1 MPHDATAGTVLAAA
15 EALRTRRGGTWTDEQ
30 VSCLLML
37 AFSSG
42 QSAQFEADLAEL
54 QCVQLDHATARE
66 TYEQRV
72 SHRVA
77 DMEQHAARLAVA
89 MGRPGYRYDG
99 GPVDWHTGQP
109 VRRLEVAA

>member
-1 MPHDATAGTVLAAA
+1 MTDTLTAGTLLAAA
-15 EALRTRRGGTWTDEQ
+15 DALRTRRTDVWTDAE
-30 VSCLLML
+30 VACLMQM
-37 AFSSG
+37 AFRTG
-42 QSAQFEADLAEL
+42 QAAQFEGDLAEL
-54 QCVQLDHATARE
+54 QVVQLDHATARQ

-77 DMEQHAARLAVA
+77 DMEQHAARLAAA